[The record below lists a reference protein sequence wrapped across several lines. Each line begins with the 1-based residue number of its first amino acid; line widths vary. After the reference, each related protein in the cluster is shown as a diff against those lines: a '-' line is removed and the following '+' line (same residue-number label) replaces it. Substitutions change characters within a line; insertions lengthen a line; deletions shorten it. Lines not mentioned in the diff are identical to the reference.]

1 MRTLRARLCAAPK
14 LTLALTLTLALL
26 GSPAPA
32 QAATP
37 PVVGR
42 ILTTAT
48 TAGGAA
54 VLGDPTAA
62 EVKVTIS
69 GTNGYSQRF
78 EHGVVV
84 WNRLGGGW
92 ATTPTRP
99 DLQIDK
105 VSNDRDALAAAG
117 LRPGVIYRAGEIHK
131 ASTSDKLDLAG
142 ILHGGTIID
151 LRSSGTKDPNLPG
164 VVEFRYPMTSTTNT
178 ATFVTKSSDRKSIAA
193 TLRAIAAEDGPV
205 LIHCH
210 LGRDRTGWVVA
221 VLQMLG
227 GVDLGTIETEY
238 LRSSGAKA
246 SNLDK
251 GIVAMYDHFDGIEG
265 YALDGLGLSQSVVD
279 KLQAKVAG

>member
-1 MRTLRARLCAAPK
+1 MRMLRARLCAA
-14 LTLALTLTLALL
+14 LTLTLPMLL
-26 GSPAPA
+26 LAPPAPV

-42 ILTTAT
+42 ILATYTA
-48 TAGGAA
+48 AGGVPVVGVATGTE
-54 VLGDPTAA
+54 L
-62 EVKVTIS
+62 KVTIS

-92 ATTPTRP
+92 ATAPTRP
-99 DLQIDK
+99 DLQLDK
-105 VSNDRDALAAAG
+105 ISNDRDALAAAG
-117 LRPGVIYRAGEIHK
+117 LAAGVIYRTGEIHK
-131 ASTSDKLDLAG
+131 ASTSDRLDLAG
-142 ILHGGTIID
+142 ILHGGLIID

-164 VVEFRYPMTSTTNT
+164 VTEVRYAMTSTTNP

-193 TLRAIAAEDGPV
+193 ALKAIAAEDGPV

-227 GVDLGTIETEY
+227 GVDLGTIRHEY

-246 SNLDK
+246 GNLDK
-251 GIVAMYDHFDGIEG
+251 GITALYDRYDGVEG
-265 YALDGLGLSQSVVD
+265 YLLDGLGLPQATVD
-279 KLQAKVAG
+279 KLAAKVAA